1 MPVLAGS
8 IFAAPFFTL
17 QVHSFRA
24 KWKWWTAKKQSLC
37 LVRICWFDVFS
48 FQSQQMSLSPNL
60 LFLIRTDIF
69 KLKALI
75 HKQRELQVIQ
85 TNLLARKEENWVICH
100 FSSFQ
105 RIPTCL
111 GSLSS
116 HRLLC
121 RVSIHTNCSAK
132 IFLTRLSFC
141 NFWLQVHTVWVAKAL
156 LPQGGTSPLPS
167 SNSKHQHV

>member
-1 MPVLAGS
+1 
-8 IFAAPFFTL
+8 
-17 QVHSFRA
+17 
-24 KWKWWTAKKQSLC
+24 
-37 LVRICWFDVFS
+37 
-48 FQSQQMSLSPNL
+48 MSLSPNL

-132 IFLTRLSFC
+132 IFLTQLSFC
-141 NFWLQVHTVWVAKAL
+141 NFLLQVHTVWVAKAL
-156 LPQGGTSPLPS
+156 LPQGGPAPFLAATASTSMLNDKQPLS
-167 SNSKHQHV
+167 FVSIILI